1 MDWIFIRPVG
11 RLWLAGVSLSLSL
24 SLVRAFVPSRITLTL
39 LLSYNSHS
47 LSLTHSLTHSLATYV
62 YVLYIYYIYTLHR
75 PNSHLESKEL
85 KMLRVA
91 VSSFYDYVTLV
102 IKCMQEFDTETTMR
116 PLREEE
122 E

>member
-1 MDWIFIRPVG
+1 
-11 RLWLAGVSLSLSL
+11 
-24 SLVRAFVPSRITLTL
+24 
-39 LLSYNSHS
+39 
-47 LSLTHSLTHSLATYV
+47 
-62 YVLYIYYIYTLHR
+62 
-75 PNSHLESKEL
+75 
-85 KMLRVA
+85 MLRVA